1 MKRKGTQY
9 FGTICVK
16 EAQKLSDMRR
26 NILNALWMMIAFCGF
41 FGFSYAQDEAA
52 CIAKAPSEVVVNQQF
67 QYTVTTTEKGT
78 VLDTDF
84 GKCEF
89 VGGPSMGSSTSIS
102 IANGH
107 TEQST
112 QYTYT
117 YVLVC
122 KREGTFTIPGVS
134 ISVDGKVLRSNA
146 VEIKVVKAGKQ
157 SQNNQSGN
165 QSDFFHF
172 EWPDFN
178 FFGGDPR
185 SQQPQSKSESVEYKD
200 DLKKNDLF
208 VKAEIAQAEAWQG
221 EAVVITHKLY
231 IKQEIRGYE
240 IARANYAATDAL
252 WLDKLELKYGDES
265 TETIKGETYHV
276 YTIMQTAAYPL
287 KTGKVTIPKLDL
299 IVRIGVPAVV
309 KSPFWGSMTTT
320 RAKDFRLTANELS
333 IKVKPL
339 PGARNDGKTE
349 IVGHFD
355 ISTSITKTEVSANQS
370 VVLTV
375 TVSGNGNLHHIEAS
389 DLNIEFPSDCDVTYP
404 KVIQHISAKG
414 NLVNG
419 SKTFKFTLIPRSE
432 GEYFIPGTNFT
443 YYDDEMQNYKTI
455 SSQDFRLEVKPG
467 SSPST
472 QEDEKS
478 DKPKGKV
485 YKI

>member
-1 MKRKGTQY
+1 
-9 FGTICVK
+9 
-16 EAQKLSDMRR
+16 MRR
-26 NILNALWMMIAFCGF
+26 NVLNVLCLISLF
-41 FGFSYAQDEAA
+41 FGFVGLSCAQEEGV
-52 CIAKAPSEVVVNQQF
+52 CLAKAPSEVVVNQQF

-78 VLDTDF
+78 ILDTDF
-84 GKCEF
+84 GKFDF

-117 YVLVC
+117 YILVC

-146 VEIKVVKAGKQ
+146 VEVKVVKAGKQ
-157 SQNNQSGN
+157 SQENRSDN

-178 FFGGDPR
+178 FFGGDSR

-200 DLKKNDLF
+200 DIKKNDLF
-208 VKAEIAQAEAWQG
+208 VKAEISQAEAWQG
-221 EAVVITHKLY
+221 EAVVVTHKLY
-231 IKQEIRGYE
+231 IKQDIRGYE
-240 IARANYAATDAL
+240 IARANYAATEAL
-252 WLDKLELKYGDES
+252 WLDRLELKYGDES

-299 IVRIGVPAVV
+299 IIRIGVPAVV
-309 KSPFWGSMTTT
+309 KNPFWGSMTTT
-320 RAKDFRLTANELS
+320 RAKDFRLTANDLT

-349 IVGHFD
+349 TVGHFD
-355 ISTSITKTEVSANQS
+355 ISASINKTEISANQS

-375 TVSGNGNLHHIEAS
+375 TVSGNGNLHHIQAS
-389 DLNIEFPSDCDVTYP
+389 DLNIEFPADCDVTYP

-419 SKTFKFTLIPRSE
+419 SKTFQFTLIPRTE
-432 GEYFIPGTNFT
+432 GEFFIPGANFT

-467 SSPST
+467 RTPST

-478 DKPKGKV
+478 DKPKGKI

>member
-1 MKRKGTQY
+1 
-9 FGTICVK
+9 
-16 EAQKLSDMRR
+16 MRR
-26 NILNALWMMIAFCGF
+26 NVLNVLCLISLFCGF
-41 FGFSYAQDEAA
+41 AGFSYAQEESV
-52 CIAKAPSEVVVNQQF
+52 CLAKAPAEVVVNQQF

-78 VLDTDF
+78 VLETDF

-146 VEIKVVKAGKQ
+146 VEVKVVKAGKQ
-157 SQNNQSGN
+157 SKGN
-165 QSDFFHF
+165 SANGQTDPFRF
-172 EWPDFN
+172 EWPDF
-178 FFGGDPR
+178 FGGNNP
-185 SQQPQSKSESVEYKD
+185 SQQHNSENVEYKD
-200 DLKKNDLF
+200 DIKKEDLF
-208 VKAEIAQAEAWQG
+208 VKTELAQAEAWQG
-221 EAVVITHKLY
+221 EAVVVTHKLY
-231 IKQEIRGYE
+231 IKQDIRGYD

-252 WLDKLELKYGDES
+252 WLDRLDQNYSDES
-265 TETIKGETYHV
+265 TETIKGERYHV
-276 YTIMQTAAYPL
+276 YTILQTAAYPL

-309 KSPFWGSMTTT
+309 KNPFWGSMTTT
-320 RAKDFRLTANELS
+320 RAKDFRLTANDVTL
-333 IKVKPL
+333 KVKPL
-339 PGARNDGKTE
+339 PGARNDSKTE
-349 IVGHFD
+349 TVGHFD
-355 ISTSITKTEVSANQS
+355 ISASINKTELSANQS

-404 KVIQHISAKG
+404 RVSQHIGAKG
-414 NLVNG
+414 NLVSG
-419 SKTFKFTLIPRSE
+419 TKTFQFTLIPRSE
-432 GEYFIPGTNFT
+432 GEYFIPGASFT
-443 YYDDEMQNYKTI
+443 YYDDETQTYKTI
-455 SSQDFRLEVKPG
+455 TTQDFRLDVKSG
-467 SSPST
+467 RVPSN
-472 QEDEKS
+472 QDEEKS
-478 DKPKGKV
+478 DKPKGKI